1 MILYCQ
7 VPSYNCI
14 LIIKKYVIME
24 KQQFIQKAQINACLR
39 GHTKTSNGYKWNLC
53 SVEDL

>member
-1 MILYCQ
+1 
-7 VPSYNCI
+7 
-14 LIIKKYVIME
+14 ME

-39 GHTKTSNGYKWNLC
+39 EHTKTSNGYKWNLC